1 MAETGRSD
9 MEFAFA
15 RSDGAPSD
23 GDAARRSAIA
33 SVVRDIDRTVAFYG
47 KAFGL
52 GPFDIREVDA
62 REATWNGR
70 PAPTRFRVASAP
82 LGPCEMELIEVVAG
96 RPPHA
101 EFLDEHG
108 EGMNHLN
115 LDYRDAEAY
124 LGRMMTLHVNGVHHF
139 WGFPHSGF
147 CYVDSETIGGITFEV
162 MRGSGHAGKRGHN
175 HLGLVVADT
184 ARTIAFYQNTI
195 GLPEF
200 RTSVFP
206 MKNATYR
213 DRLIDASFK
222 ASFTDLGEGRLRLIQ
237 PLEGDSPFA
246 DFLATRGEGMH
257 HLELETADVE
267 GRRGELAGHGV
278 GVVWNCP
285 ETGTALLDTRSIGG
299 MMFAVGA

>member
-1 MAETGRSD
+1 MS
-9 MEFAFA
+9 FAFA
-15 RSDGAPSD
+15 GSA
-23 GDAARRSAIA
+23 GDSARRSAVV
-33 SVVRDIDRTVAFYG
+33 SVVEDIDRTVAFYG

-52 GPFDIREVDA
+52 GPFEIHDVDA
-62 REATWNGR
+62 KSATWNGR
-70 PAPTRFRVASAP
+70 AAPSRFRVASAP

-101 EFLDEHG
+101 EFLDEKG

-124 LGRMMTLHVNGVHHF
+124 LGRMLTLHVNGIHHF

-147 CYVDSETIGGITFEV
+147 CYVESEKIGGITFEV

-184 ARTIAFYQNTI
+184 DRTIAFYRDVI

-222 ASFTDLGEGRLRLIQ
+222 ASFTDLGEGRLELIQ
-237 PLEGDSPFA
+237 PLAGDSPFA
-246 DFLATRGEGMH
+246 AFLSTKGEGMH
-257 HLELETADVE
+257 HLRLEVGDSPA
-267 GRRGELAGHGV
+267 RLSALAEQGIDAA
-278 GVVWNCP
+278 WSCR
-285 ETGTALLDTRSIGG
+285 ETGTTLLDTQAIGG
-299 MMFAVGA
+299 MRFAIGPSRPSSAA